1 MVKSIKPFLWIE
13 ELTHLKQGLFL
24 SMEDQRPPSSP
35 VSVSKNIRKTAAGP
49 DTWAGY
55 RKTVWQGGQQ
65 GAQSCLIY
73 AREPFTPSW
82 LQGRGYQRTVS
93 KRRAQWWTLL
103 KRTVSWVSL
112 PIVYTDHFS
121 SWKMSRNLGF
131 WFSSLSHFQTL
142 WENQA
147 LVVSTHENPTSYR
160 GSLKYWRHILGRGS
174 TSPSRSFIFLLWKS
188 SMFIMKWN
196 ETFC

>member
-1 MVKSIKPFLWIE
+1 MNVYFSTVMVKSRKPFLWIE

-35 VSVSKNIRKTAAGP
+35 VSVSKNIRKTTAGP

-65 GAQSCLIY
+65 GALSCLIY

-82 LQGRGYQRTVS
+82 LQGWGYQRTVS
-93 KRRAQWWTLL
+93 KWRAQWWTLL
-103 KRTVSWVSL
+103 KRPVCWVSL

-131 WFSSLSHFQTL
+131 LFSSLCPLPNSLGKPSSSCKHSWKPNFIQRLSEILKAYSGEREHLPL
-142 WENQA
+142 WE
-147 LVVSTHENPTSYR
+147 LV
-160 GSLKYWRHILGRGS
+160 
-174 TSPSRSFIFLLWKS
+174 
-188 SMFIMKWN
+188 
-196 ETFC
+196 